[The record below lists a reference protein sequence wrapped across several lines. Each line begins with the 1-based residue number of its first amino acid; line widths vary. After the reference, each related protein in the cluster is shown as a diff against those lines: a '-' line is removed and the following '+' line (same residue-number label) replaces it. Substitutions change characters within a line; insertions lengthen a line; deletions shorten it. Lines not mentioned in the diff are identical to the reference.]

1 MKFTDEQL
9 RDAAVFLRKAYCASL
24 PDVSN
29 YHPEYSPEF
38 IEKMDRLCR
47 QYQLR
52 QNVKSFSQKIVAAIV
67 VLLITGSLWIGLNV
81 DVRAAFQTWLIE
93 IYENTFIYHFF
104 NDPVTAVTEGLAS
117 YDIQKLPEG
126 YIFVK
131 ELSTTTEHIK
141 LYRNGENTL
150 TLMYFEKNNQTMLGI
165 VSDDRIETRV
175 GKYSASFYR
184 STDGD
189 SNDLVW
195 LSEDTDVIFV
205 LSGFLTE
212 KQMVEIAESIVTVP

>member
-1 MKFTDEQL
+1 MTFTDEQL
-9 RDAAVFLRKAYCASL
+9 RDAAAFLRKAYCASL

-29 YHPEYSPEF
+29 YHPEYSSEF

-47 QYQLR
+47 QYRFR
-52 QNVKSFSQKIVAAIV
+52 QKVKSFSQKIVAAIV

-81 DVRAAFQTWLIE
+81 DVRAAFQIWLIE

-104 NDPVTAVTEGLAS
+104 NDPVTEGLAS

-131 ELSTTTEHIK
+131 SVNTSAVHTK
-141 LYRNGENTL
+141 VYRNTEVVL
-150 TLMYFEKNNQTMLGI
+150 TLMYFDKNNQSTLGI
-165 VSDDRIETRV
+165 VSDESFETRV
-175 GKYSASFYR
+175 GKYSANFYR

-189 SNDLVW
+189 ANDLVW
-195 LSEDTDVIFV
+195 LAEDTDVIFV

-212 KQMVEIAESIVTVP
+212 KQMVEIAESVVIEP

>member
-1 MKFTDEQL
+1 MTFTDEQL
-9 RDAAVFLRKAYCASL
+9 RDAAAFLRKAYCASL

-29 YHPEYSPEF
+29 YHPEYSSEF

-47 QYQLR
+47 QYRFR
-52 QNVKSFSQKIVAAIV
+52 QKVKSFSQKIVAAIV

-93 IYENTFIYHFF
+93 IYENTFIYRFF
-104 NDPVTAVTEGLAS
+104 NDPATEGLSS
-117 YDIQKLPEG
+117 YDIQMLPEG

-165 VSDDRIETRV
+165 ASDERIETRV

-195 LSEDTDVIFV
+195 LAEDTDVIFV